1 MSFSVM
7 TPLPKS
13 PPKAR
18 WRPASRRRLVATN
31 GWRKLTDMAPDAVG
45 YGAVFRFPARWP
57 YENAVDYLL
66 AQHDG
71 DGFALVVA
79 SGIKAGLVSLVLPPD
94 ARCHAPHQHAVSRRW
109 LIANWERWVYPD
121 CAARDVFM
129 RDVVSAPA

>member
-1 MSFSVM
+1 MTCRVM

-18 WRPASRRRLVATN
+18 WRSASRRRLVATN

-66 AQHDG
+66 AQHGG

-79 SGIKAGLVSLVLPPD
+79 SGIKPSPTAS
-94 ARCHAPHQHAVSRRW
+94 
-109 LIANWERWVYPD
+109 
-121 CAARDVFM
+121 
-129 RDVVSAPA
+129 